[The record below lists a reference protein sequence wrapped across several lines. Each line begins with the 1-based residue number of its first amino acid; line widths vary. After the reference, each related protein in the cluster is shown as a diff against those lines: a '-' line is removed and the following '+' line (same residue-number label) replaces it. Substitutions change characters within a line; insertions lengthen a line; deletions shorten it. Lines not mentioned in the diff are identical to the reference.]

1 MVRRRIEIKPI
12 EDKAKRHTTFTKR
25 RQGLM
30 KKAKA
35 FATDFEAEAAVITFS
50 KAGNLFGLGHPSVD
64 SLLDRYLAEPSSQ
77 LATETA
83 INGVDGGIEEAEGTE
98 EAAPPSLTEA
108 EKRIGEGVESGR
120 WDLAVGDLGLEELG
134 EVAAE
139 VEKIKRT
146 VVARAAEIA
155 AAEGKNSPGEFSGA
169 GSTVHYVTS
178 LSNVDWLH
186 GGAESLLMLT
196 NLFIVL
202 GLREALRKLKMN
214 QEKH

>member
-83 INGVDGGIEEAEGTE
+83 ING
-98 EAAPPSLTEA
+98 A

-169 GSTVHYVTS
+169 GSTI
-178 LSNVDWLH
+178 
-186 GGAESLLMLT
+186 E
-196 NLFIVL
+196 
-202 GLREALRKLKMN
+202 
-214 QEKH
+214 